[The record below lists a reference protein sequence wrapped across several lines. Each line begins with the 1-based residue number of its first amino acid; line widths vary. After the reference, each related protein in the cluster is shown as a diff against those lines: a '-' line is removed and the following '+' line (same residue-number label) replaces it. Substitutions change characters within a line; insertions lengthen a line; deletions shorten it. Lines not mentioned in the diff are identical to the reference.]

1 MGSFVGPDIVE
12 DGLIYAIDAGSTR
25 SYPGSGTTVD
35 NLVGSN
41 TGSLINGVG
50 FSTDNGGTWDF
61 DGTDDVISM
70 GSLNLIQSWTLEI
83 WANMDSDSAF
93 GLFGQGAYT
102 TGGGLHIFYTNG
114 SRGMI
119 FGMYA
124 NDNDYGNNYRPSP
137 ATGAWYH
144 WVFTY
149 NVSTYSKQFYADAV
163 LQTPASAVSTVYSG
177 TGQFNIGAIY
187 GAGASSA
194 NGKIAVSRFYNR
206 VLTSAEILQ
215 NYNAQKSRFI

>member
-12 DGLIYAIDAGSTR
+12 DGLMYAIDAGSTR

-61 DGTDDVISM
+61 DGTDDFISM

-83 WANMDSDSAF
+83 WANMDSDSTF
-93 GLFGQGAYT
+93 GLFGQGTYF
-102 TGGGLHIFYTNG
+102 TGGGLHIFYSNG
-114 SRGMI
+114 SRGMV

-124 NDNDYGNNYRPSP
+124 NDNDYGNNH
-137 ATGAWYH
+137 YH
-144 WVFTY
+144 
-149 NVSTYSKQFYADAV
+149 
-163 LQTPASAVSTVYSG
+163 
-177 TGQFNIGAIY
+177 
-187 GAGASSA
+187 
-194 NGKIAVSRFYNR
+194 
-206 VLTSAEILQ
+206 
-215 NYNAQKSRFI
+215 

>member
-1 MGSFVGPDIVE
+1 MGFYRGPNIVT
-12 DGLIYAIDAGSTR
+12 DGLTYAIDAGSTR

-61 DGTDDVISM
+61 DGTDDYISM
-70 GSLNLIQSWTLEI
+70 GSLNLQQSWTLEI
-83 WANMDSDSAF
+83 WANMDSDASF
-93 GLFGQGAYT
+93 GLFGQGTYG
-102 TGGGLHIFYTNG
+102 TGLGLHILYESS

-124 NDNDYGNNYRPSP
+124 NDNDYQNNYRPSP

-149 NVSTYSKQFYADAV
+149 NVSTYDKQFYADSV
-163 LQTPASAVSTVYSG
+163 LQTPGSSVETVYSG

-187 GAGASSA
+187 SNAGSPA

-206 VLTSAEILQ
+206 VLTSAEVLQ
-215 NYNAQKSRFI
+215 NYNAQKNRFI